1 MTETPNPQAAEA
13 AGADR
18 LAVLAERVKAARECA
33 ERTAKAL
40 KPVEKTLRELSRKET
55 LDDAAALAK
64 LTQTLRKAALP
75 EGELK
80 GRVDAMLTAV
90 DGHLA
95 EEERRLKFYFGR
107 DLRDAATQ
115 AGLAFSPLTTDP
127 PEFRLGLFTVAID
140 MPRRAATLRYARVDL
155 EKTPLNAGVIVEAA
169 AAQAK
174 RLEGRD
180 FDAARF
186 FDQLLQ
192 AYQIR
197 LHRRGE
203 PFGSRVDIV
212 ELLAELAFVRQGE
225 AFFED
230 PRRENFTPY
239 SRVQLAYDLAR
250 LRRAGKLS
258 HRGFRLGLGAATGGS
273 TRQKSA
279 VLYLEDERGT
289 GQWYLSLKFSREGD
303 EG

>member
-1 MTETPNPQAAEA
+1 MTETPNPQVAETTA
-13 AGADR
+13 ADR
-18 LAVLAERVKAARECA
+18 TAVLAERVHAARESA

-55 LDDAAALAK
+55 LDDPAALAK
-64 LTQTLRKAALP
+64 LAQALRKAVLP

-80 GRVDAMLTAV
+80 GRVDAVMTAMSA
-90 DGHLA
+90 HLA
-95 EEERRLKFYFGR
+95 DEERRLKFYFGR
-107 DLRDAATQ
+107 DLRDAAAQ

-140 MPRRAATLRYARVDL
+140 MTRRAATLRYARVDL
-155 EKTPLNAGVIVEAA
+155 EKMPLNAGVIVEAA
-169 AAQAK
+169 TAQAK

-180 FDAARF
+180 FEAARF

-203 PFGSRVDIV
+203 PFGARVDIV

-225 AFFED
+225 AFFDD

-279 VLYLEDERGT
+279 VLYLEDERGS